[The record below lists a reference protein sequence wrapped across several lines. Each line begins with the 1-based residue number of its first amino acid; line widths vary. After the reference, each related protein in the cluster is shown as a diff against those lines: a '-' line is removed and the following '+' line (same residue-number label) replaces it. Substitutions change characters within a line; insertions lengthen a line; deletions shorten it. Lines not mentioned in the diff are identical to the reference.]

1 MLVSPSCLFCLTA
14 RRRCCTSC
22 RPSSMRRW
30 SHVFKTLAQRLWKPK
45 LVAGL
50 QHCRWYAPHSQ
61 HCLRR
66 VRSRRAQLLA
76 HGDTRGPQCL
86 LSRQHPVIAAIA
98 WSAIG
103 ITKSPP
109 SRLQAYAA
117 FKFAES
123 CMKAMWGQ
131 TVTECAYVSSQ
142 LTSLPY
148 FASPVKLGPHGVK
161 EILPLP
167 SMNSAEQDGFQKM
180 QAELNAS
187 IDKGIKFAH
196 S

>member
-1 MLVSPSCLFCLTA
+1 
-14 RRRCCTSC
+14 
-22 RPSSMRRW
+22 
-30 SHVFKTLAQRLWKPK
+30 
-45 LVAGL
+45 
-50 QHCRWYAPHSQ
+50 
-61 HCLRR
+61 
-66 VRSRRAQLLA
+66 
-76 HGDTRGPQCL
+76 
-86 LSRQHPVIAAIA
+86 
-98 WSAIG
+98 
-103 ITKSPP
+103 
-109 SRLQAYAA
+109 
-117 FKFAES
+117 
-123 CMKAMWGQ
+123 MKAMRGQ

-180 QAELNAS
+180 QAELKAS